1 MSEGRAARVDAS
13 VDKTRTVTTIPET
26 LMEMHVEKV
35 KACWGKLPTKLYL
48 HIPRIKK

>member
-13 VDKTRTVTTIPET
+13 VDKTRTVTITET